1 MTVEANP
8 PLHGVRVIEIA
19 GEASAFAGRQLAE
32 LGAEVILVESS
43 EGASARKRQP
53 FLDGVPDIERSLY
66 HLHFNAG
73 KRSVLLDLKSN
84 SGVSDL
90 RRLVHSADVLIE
102 SMTPGFM
109 DALGIGFE
117 SLRIVNP
124 QMLYV
129 TITPFGQDGPFA
141 EYRGND
147 LIGAA
152 SSGLMYLNGFP
163 EDPPNLPGAE
173 QANHMA
179 SLAAVS
185 TLLVAV
191 VGRERSDRHSHRID
205 ISVQEAASVSTLQ
218 TANANLYGWHRTIP
232 KRFGIAPTS
241 QGGRSLFKCAD
252 GKWISFVVPHGAPK
266 VWPNF
271 VAWMEQEGLIA
282 SSDERFADPSFR
294 AKAPDVV
301 SGLVEQLCGRYPRS
315 EIFTEGQRRR
325 MLAMP
330 VNDARDL
337 LEDEHLQ
344 VREFF
349 TSVTVPQSGHDVI
362 DVSAPY
368 RFSETPALRGLSAPV
383 HGADSAEILAGLPAI
398 ASPARSEAVSK
409 GHHYR
414 PLAGI
419 RVCDFTWML
428 AGPLTTRVLADYGA
442 DVIKIES
449 ESRIDTIRLMGAQ
462 PSGTGSIN
470 TNGVYNDASANKR
483 AIRLNLNTSRGIEL
497 AKELVAKSD
506 IVTNNY
512 TPDRMDRWGLGYED
526 LRKIKSD
533 IIMLTLPVMGG
544 SGPYRGYGSYGNGVI
559 AYGGLSSNMGFEDR
573 APVGIAPLYSDFAAP
588 YSAVSALM
596 SALFYRE
603 KTGVGQ
609 FIELSQ
615 AEATINLMGT
625 GIMEA
630 ASNGDLPPRIG
641 NRSRDVA
648 PHGAF
653 PCLGDDRW
661 IAITCESDDDWQR
674 LTNVLAAQELMDD
687 PRFATNFDR
696 LKHEEALEDEIGSRT
711 KEREVWELMHEL
723 QAETVMAAVVEDL
736 EDMVTRDLHLQRHLV
751 PVQGDDDGLTFLT
764 HAQPA
769 RIDGKLAPI
778 KRSPRW
784 GEHDTEVYRD
794 ILGLTES
801 EIVKLTAAEVIF

>member
-1 MTVEANP
+1 MTANAVP
-8 PLHGVRVIEIA
+8 PLSGVRVLEIA
-19 GEASAFAGRQLAE
+19 GESSAFAGRQLAE
-32 LGAEVILVESS
+32 LGAEVILVESVK
-43 EGASARKRQP
+43 GASTRNRQP
-53 FLDGVPDIERSLY
+53 FLDGVPGIENSLY

-73 KRSVLLDLKSN
+73 KRSVILDFDSD

-102 SMTPGFM
+102 SMHPGFM
-109 DALGIGFE
+109 EVLGIGFE
-117 SLRIVNP
+117 SLRTVNP
-124 QMLYV
+124 ELLYV

-141 EYRGND
+141 RYRGND

-163 EDPPNLPGAE
+163 EDPPNVPGAE

-185 TLLVAV
+185 TLLVAI
-191 VGRERSDRHSHRID
+191 VGRERSDRRSHRID
-205 ISVQEAASVSTLQ
+205 ISVQEAASISTLQ
-218 TANANLYGWHRTIP
+218 TANANLYGWHGTIP
-232 KRFGIAPTS
+232 KRFGIAPAS

-266 VWPNF
+266 IWPNF
-271 VAWMEQEGLIA
+271 VAWIEQEGLIA
-282 SSDERFADPSFR
+282 SSDERFADPAFR

-301 SGLVEQLCGRYPRS
+301 SGLVAELCALYPRS
-315 EIFTEGQRRR
+315 EIFAEGQRRR

-330 VNDARDL
+330 VNDTRDL
-337 LEDEHLQ
+337 LEDEHLR

-349 TSVTVPQSGHDVI
+349 SSVTVPQGDREII

-368 RFSETPALRGLSAPV
+368 RFSETPALRGLSAPA
-383 HGADSAEILAGLPAI
+383 HGADTSEILADLPLVP
-398 ASPARSEAVSK
+398 SRARSEEST
-409 GHHYR
+409 GSHRYQ

-462 PSGTGSIN
+462 PSEPGSID

-559 AYGGLSSNMGFEDR
+559 AYGGLSSNMGFENR

-596 SALFYRE
+596 SALFHRE
-603 KTGVGQ
+603 KTGEGQ

-615 AEATINLMGT
+615 AEATINLLGT

-630 ASNGDLPPRIG
+630 TSNGDLPPRIG

-674 LTNVLAAQELMDD
+674 LTNVLAAHELMDD

-736 EDMVTRDLHLQRHLV
+736 EDMVTRDMHLQRHLV
-751 PVQGDDDGLTFLT
+751 PVRGDDDGLTFLT

-778 KRSPRW
+778 RRSPRW
-784 GEHDTEVYRD
+784 GEHDTAVYRD

-801 EIVKLTAAEVIF
+801 EIEKLTAAEVIF